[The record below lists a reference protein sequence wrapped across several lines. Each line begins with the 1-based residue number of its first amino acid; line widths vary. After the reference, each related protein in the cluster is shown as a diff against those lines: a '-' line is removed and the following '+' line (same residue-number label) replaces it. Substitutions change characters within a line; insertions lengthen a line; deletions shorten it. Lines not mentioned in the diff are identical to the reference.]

1 MKKKSFFIIALLAFQ
16 IIYSQQKKI
25 EIKYERKK
33 DNSIVFSY
41 KKNVPGSY
49 YLTVKFPRLENSFS
63 RKTYNKVIKFA
74 AGTLFTLKPRD
85 REKGIAFS
93 YNFKYILGNPNP
105 KINAKISYALPFKKG
120 KSVRIIEATNLGE
133 KYFGSN
139 KPIDWKSFIISSK
152 EPEVIYSMRRGIVV
166 EIVNEY
172 QNDTEFNNSFTSKKN
187 SIKVEHNDGSYA
199 LYSGFDKNEIFVK
212 LGQEI
217 YPHTTL
223 GKLSKFD
230 ESTYRLNFN
239 VFHYLKNLLD
249 DKKTTLKNRVHKT
262 KYLNPTFYVDNTTK
276 KIEQGKEYTVSF
288 NEEIKLQ
295 EFSKR
300 EKRKYKKTP
309 EKFQ

>member
-1 MKKKSFFIIALLAFQ
+1 MKKKSLIIIALLACQ

-63 RKTYNKVIKFA
+63 SKTYNKVAKYA

-93 YNFKYILGNPNP
+93 YNFKYIIGNPNP
-105 KINAKISYALPFKKG
+105 KINTKISYALPFKEG
-120 KSVRIIEATNLGE
+120 KSVKIIEANYLGE
-133 KYFGSN
+133 KYFGNN

-152 EPEVIYSMRRGIVV
+152 EPETVYSMRRGVVV

-172 QNDTEFNNSFTSKKN
+172 QNDTKFNNSFTSKRN
-187 SIKVEHNDGSYA
+187 SIKVEHNDGTYA
-199 LYSGFDKNEIFVK
+199 IYSGFDKNEIFVK
-212 LGQEI
+212 LGQNI

-230 ESTYRLNFN
+230 ESTYRLSFN

-249 DKKTTLKNRVHKT
+249 DKKTTLKNRIHKT

-276 KIEQGKEYTVSF
+276 KIEHGKEYIVSF